1 MTAHFLAGCVLLLY
15 ILYGAF
21 FSGLSLLMEYFHSVV
36 LLVSNNF
43 HFPHTYQ
50 IFSVA
55 WRLDS
60 DSQ

>member
-15 ILYGAF
+15 RLYGAF